1 MQRKWRAHAKDLC
14 TQARVDD
21 AEFEV
26 VEGDGG
32 GAKRGV
38 TPGRGS
44 AGGGADSA
52 SITMI
57 QSSNS
62 NSIAA
67 GSDLARLFF
76 IFQKLIFHIGW

>member
-1 MQRKWRAHAKDLC
+1 MQRKWRAHAKDHC
-14 TQARVDD
+14 TQAWVDD

-38 TPGRGS
+38 TAGRGS
-44 AGGGADSA
+44 AGGGVDSA
-52 SITMI
+52 STTVIR
-57 QSSNS
+57 SSN
-62 NSIAA
+62 NNPIAA